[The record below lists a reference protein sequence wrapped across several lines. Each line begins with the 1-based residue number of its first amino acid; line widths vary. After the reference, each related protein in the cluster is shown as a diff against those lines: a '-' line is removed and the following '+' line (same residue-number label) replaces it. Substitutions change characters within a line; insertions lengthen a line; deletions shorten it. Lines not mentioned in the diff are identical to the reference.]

1 MGDERQHPILW
12 VAITASI
19 AQTVFAWIGYPDF
32 DLNQGGYLLLAFVAV
47 LATPLD
53 IGAMVAFGMRKTPDL
68 VTAAFAGVFLLWHC
82 LGVVLLSG
90 LAGRWLMELFMY
102 VLGDKTFSLWYQMAQ
117 VVVFAV
123 VFLVSI
129 FTHARQPV
137 GPRRPARMR
146 APQLPGA

>member
-1 MGDERQHPILW
+1 MGDRGRHPILW
-12 VAITASI
+12 VAIAASI

-32 DLNQGGYLLLAFVAV
+32 ELNQGGYMLLAFMAV
-47 LATPLD
+47 LATPLNL
-53 IGAMVAFGMRKTPDL
+53 GAMVAFGVRKTPDL
-68 VTAAFAGVFLLWHC
+68 LTAALAGLFLVWHG

-90 LAGRWLMELFMY
+90 VAGRWLPELFMH
-102 VLGDKTFSLWYQMAQ
+102 VLGDRTLSLCYQVAQ
-117 VVVFAV
+117 VVVFAA

-146 APQLPGA
+146 APQPPGA